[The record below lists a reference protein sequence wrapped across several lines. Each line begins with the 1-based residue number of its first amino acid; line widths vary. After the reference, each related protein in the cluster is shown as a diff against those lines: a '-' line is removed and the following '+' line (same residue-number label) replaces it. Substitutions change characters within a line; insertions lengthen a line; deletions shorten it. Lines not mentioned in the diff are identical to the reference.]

1 MADRAPRRLRVE
13 TVGPQ
18 SLRTQPGLLST
29 VLSSQDRE
37 TGGRG
42 TGHPPLSWAYCP
54 SRLHCCLSL
63 TFPSGHSP
71 AASMTSAASLH
82 RPPGCCYHLGPS
94 LDSPPHRAPPGWS
107 LPARPRTCPPVCP
120 LPHPGLPSIRENHGP
135 ARRPTAHPGP
145 RLVGPPT
152 ARPHFCSTYSRLAV
166 PRPLTRD
173 PLPTSRSSTFHLLGT
188 LSRWPPQPSPPEC
201 ITDPTHTQAHARAR
215 THTHT
220 HTHTHIHTQPPDSN
234 VPACMVWT
242 LEAALASGLA
252 ASSQGRQL
260 YTVDHLRFPP
270 DPSLVPNCDCQP
282 IPHSQHTKGSSDT
295 PPHHDSWKQV
305 LF

>member
-1 MADRAPRRLRVE
+1 M
-13 TVGPQ
+13 VGPQ

-37 TGGRG
+37 TGARAQATLPCPGLAAQADSTAVSASPSPPATALQPRR
-42 TGHPPLSWAYCP
+42 PPLPPCTD
-54 SRLHCCLSL
+54 HQ
-63 TFPSGHSP
+63 
-71 AASMTSAASLH
+71 AA
-82 RPPGCCYHLGPS
+82 GYDLGPS

-135 ARRPTAHPGP
+135 ARHPTAHPRP

-152 ARPHFCSTYSRLAV
+152 ALSLTSA
-166 PRPLTRD
+166 PLTLSSLS
-173 PLPTSRSSTFHLLGT
+173 PVHSRETTFPPPGPVPSICLG
-188 LSRWPPQPSPPEC
+188 PCPHGHPSPLLPSASL
-201 ITDPTHTQAHARAR
+201 TTHTHARA
-215 THTHT
+215 HTHT
-220 HTHTHIHTQPPDSN
+220 HTQLPDSKT
-234 VPACMVWT
+234 PACRACIVDT
-242 LEAALASGLA
+242 GGCSGLSLA
-252 ASSQGRQL
+252 ASSQGPQL
-260 YTVDHLRFPP
+260 YTVDRLRFPP
-270 DPSLVPNCDCQP
+270 DPSLVPDRDCQP